1 MTVYREQVGRS
12 PGESIA
18 FYRDHKSLIGEIV
31 DAHVY
36 TPSDG
41 HTYRA
46 LLYDV
51 EGNCIALTGVWAGDR
66 NEPSRA
72 ALLILRDAGFSLR
85 SSRQVLRGRAWVH
98 KPLDAGVALRAGM
111 PWAIRDP
118 WHFRVLHSNPL
129 VRRTRGLSR

>member
-1 MTVYREQVGRS
+1 MTVYREQIGRL
-12 PGESIA
+12 PAESVA

-31 DAHVY
+31 EAHVFPPDQGRKY
-36 TPSDG
+36 G
-41 HTYRA
+41 AVLR
-46 LLYDV
+46 DV
-51 EGNCIALTGVWAGDR
+51 QGNYIALTGVWAGDR

-85 SSRQVLRGRAWVH
+85 SSRQVLRGFTWVH
-98 KPLDAGVALRAGM
+98 KPLDEGVALRAGM